1 MSNLPWVLK
10 MAWRDSRGS
19 RKRLALYLSAM
30 VLGVAA
36 LVAIRG
42 FGDNLTDT
50 VDREAKTLLGAD
62 LRLEAEDTAFDD
74 STEAL
79 IDSIGGTQ
87 ARRISFG
94 SMAVFP
100 KTGGTRLTA
109 VRAVEG
115 DYPFYGALVT
125 RPDSAARLYQQGKN
139 ALVAGSLLNQF
150 GVQVGDSVRIGRVSY
165 EIVGEIKQAPGE
177 SSFSSAASP
186 PVYIP
191 RAGLDTTLLSR
202 GSLAEYEAYFKF
214 EDDRDVQR
222 LVSNI
227 EPFTERRD
235 VDIDTVEEEAEDWR
249 EGLGNLYRFLSL
261 VGFVALLLGS
271 LGVASA
277 VHVYVKRR
285 LASIAVLRCLGA
297 SAGRTFRIYLA
308 QAGVLGL
315 LGASIGSAIGVGLQ
329 AYVPRLLADFLP
341 FEMQFALSWTAV
353 GLGMGVGVGV
363 TLLFALWPLLE
374 VRGVSPMRA
383 LRSNVDP
390 TTGGW
395 RDPARWAVALAIAA
409 GVTGVALLQAPT
421 WEIGL
426 GYAGGVAG
434 VFGVLTLVSWGI
446 VTGVRRF
453 FPSSWSYPWRQGLAN
468 LYRPNNQT
476 TVLMLA
482 LGLGTFL
489 IVSLFLVQRTL
500 LEQIKVTGGEGR
512 PNLVLF
518 DVQNSQVEG
527 VKNIVR
533 DVGLPI
539 MADEP
544 IVTMRLSRVKGRTI
558 NDIRRDSTIRTS
570 FAHEREYRVTYR
582 DQLTESETLV
592 GGEFVGQYDG
602 PDPFQTGAAVPISM
616 EREIA
621 EDDLNVTVGDTLT
634 FNVQGRP
641 ITTVVSSLRKIDWQ
655 RIGTNYFVV
664 FPEGVLE
671 RAPQMHVV
679 LSRSESDTAA
689 AAVQRRVVQDYPNV
703 SAIDLSLVLSTFQDL
718 FGRLAYVIR
727 VMALFSIL
735 TGLIVLAG
743 AVVVSRYQRAEESVL
758 LKTLGA
764 SRRTVLLIMTVE
776 YLFLGVFAAATG
788 IVLAL
793 AAAWSLS
800 YFVFEGPFV
809 VAPGALATAFVV
821 VTALTIGIGL
831 FNSRGLYDKPPLD
844 VLRAE
849 V

>member
-1 MSNLPWVLK
+1 MSSLPWVLK

-19 RKRLALYLSAM
+19 RRRLALYLSAM

-42 FGDNLTDT
+42 FGDNLSAT
-50 VDREAKTLLGAD
+50 VDQEAKALLGAD
-62 LRLEAEDTAFDD
+62 FRLESEEAFDD

-87 ARRISFG
+87 SRRISFG

-100 KTGGTRLTA
+100 KTGATRLTA

-115 DYPFYGALVT
+115 TYPFYGNLKT
-125 RPDSAARLYQQGKN
+125 RPDSASALYQKN
-139 ALVAGSLLNQF
+139 RSALVAGSLLNQF
-150 GVQVGDSVRIGRVSY
+150 DVQIGDSIRIGGVNYR
-165 EIVGEIKQAPGE
+165 IAGEIKQAPGE

-186 PVYIP
+186 PVYVP

-202 GSLAEYEAYFKF
+202 GSLAEYEVFFKF
-214 EDDRDVQR
+214 ADGRDVQQ
-222 LVSNI
+222 LVSEI
-227 EPFTERRD
+227 EPLTERRD
-235 VDIDTVEEEAEDWR
+235 LDTDTVEEEAENWR

-277 VHVYVKRR
+277 VHVYVQRR

-308 QAGVLGL
+308 QSGVLGL
-315 LGASIGSAIGVGLQ
+315 LGAGVGSVIGVGLQ
-329 AYVPRLLADFLP
+329 AYVPRLLSDFLP
-341 FEMQFALSWTAV
+341 FEMSFALSWTAI
-353 GLGMGVGVGV
+353 GLGLGIGVGV

-383 LRSNVDP
+383 LRTNVDP

-395 RDPARWAVALAIAA
+395 RDPARWAVVFAIAA

-426 GYAGGVAG
+426 GYAGGVAA

-446 VTGVRRF
+446 VSGVRRF
-453 FPSSWSYPWRQGLAN
+453 FPTSWPYPWRQGLSN
-468 LYRPNNQT
+468 LYRPHNQT

-500 LEQIKVTGGEGR
+500 LEQIKVTGGGEQ

-518 DVQNSQVEG
+518 DVQNDQVEG
-527 VKNIVR
+527 VKGIVESE
-533 DVGLPI
+533 GLPVI
-539 MADEP
+539 ADEP
-544 IVTMRLSRVKGRTI
+544 IVVMRLQRVQSRTI
-558 NDIRRDSTIRTS
+558 AQIRKDSTTRTT
-570 FAHEREYRVTYR
+570 FAHDREYRVTYR
-582 DQLTESETLV
+582 DHLTDSETLV
-592 GGEFVGQYDG
+592 EGEFVGEYDG
-602 PDPFQTGAAVPISM
+602 KNPFQTGEAVPISM
-616 EREIA
+616 EQEIA
-621 EDDLNVTVGDTLT
+621 REDLKVGIGDTLT
-634 FNVQGRP
+634 FDVQGRP
-641 ITTVVSSLRKIDWQ
+641 LTTVVSSLRKVDWQ

-664 FPEGVLE
+664 FPEGVLNQ
-671 RAPQMHVV
+671 APQMHVL
-679 LSRSESDTAA
+679 LSRSDSDTASA
-689 AAVQRRVVQDYPNV
+689 QVQRRVVADYPNV

-727 VMALFSIL
+727 FMALFSIL

-764 SRRTVLLIMTVE
+764 SKQTVLLIMTVE
-776 YLFLGVFAAATG
+776 YLFLGVFAALTG
-788 IVLAL
+788 ILLAL

-809 VAPGALATAFVV
+809 VAPWALLLAFVV

-831 FNSRGLYDKPPLD
+831 FNSRGLYDRPPLD

>member
-1 MSNLPWVLK
+1 MNGSIPWVLK

-42 FGDNLTDT
+42 FGDNMSRT
-50 VDREAKTLLGAD
+50 VDEEAKTLLGAD
-62 LRLEAEDTAFDD
+62 LRFESEEPFDD
-74 STEAL
+74 STEVL

-87 ARRISFG
+87 SRRISFG

-100 KTGGTRLTA
+100 KTGGTRLA
-109 VRAVEG
+109 AIRAVEG
-115 DYPFYGALVT
+115 GYPFYGSLVT
-125 RPDSAARLYQQGKN
+125 RPDSASHVYQAGRR
-139 ALVAGSLLNQF
+139 ALVSGTLINQF
-150 GVQVGDSVRIGRVSY
+150 DVDVGDSVRVGGVTYQIM
-165 EIVGEIKQAPGE
+165 GEIEQAPGE
-177 SSFSSAASP
+177 SSFSSAAQP
-186 PVYIP
+186 PIYIP
-191 RAGLDTTLLSR
+191 RAELDTTLLGQ
-202 GSLAEYEAYFKF
+202 GSLAEYEIYFKF
-214 EDDRDVQR
+214 GEDRGVDQ
-222 LVSNI
+222 LVSDV
-227 EPFTERRD
+227 EPFADRRD
-235 VDIDTVEEEAEDWR
+235 LDIDTVDEEAEDWR

-277 VHVYVKRR
+277 VHVYVRR
-285 LASIAVLRCLGA
+285 RIASIAVLRCLGA

-308 QAGVLGL
+308 QAGMLGL
-315 LGASIGSAIGVGLQ
+315 LGAGAGALIGVMLQ

-341 FEMQFALSWTAV
+341 FEVAFSLSWTAV
-353 GLGMGVGVGV
+353 ALGFGVGVGV

-374 VRGVSPMRA
+374 VRGVSPLRA
-383 LRSNVDP
+383 LRTDVEPS
-390 TTGGW
+390 TGGW
-395 RDPARWAVALAIAA
+395 RDPARWAVAIITAA
-409 GVTGVALLQAPT
+409 GVTGVALLQAPS

-426 GYAGGVAG
+426 GYAGGVAV
-434 VFGVLTLVSWGI
+434 VFSVLALVSWGI

-453 FPSSWSYPWRQGLAN
+453 FPTSWSYPWRQGLAN
-468 LYRPNNQT
+468 LYRPQNQT

-489 IVSLFLVQRTL
+489 IVTLLLVQRTL
-500 LEQIKVTGGEGR
+500 LEQIKVTGGEDR

-518 DVQNSQVEG
+518 DVQNDQAEG
-527 VKNIVR
+527 VKDIVTSE
-533 DVGLPI
+533 GLPL

-544 IVTMRLSRVKGRTI
+544 IITMRLARVKGRTI
-558 NDIRRDSTIRTS
+558 EELRRDSTVRAS
-570 FAHEREYRVTYR
+570 WAHQREYRVTYR
-582 DQLTESETLV
+582 DHLTESETIV
-592 GGEFVGQYDG
+592 DGEFVGSVEG
-602 PDPFQTGAAVPISM
+602 DPMQSGRAVPISI
-616 EREIA
+616 EEEIA
-621 EDDLNVTVGDTLT
+621 REDLNVGIGDTLT
-634 FNVQGRP
+634 FDVQGRSV
-641 ITTVVSSLRKIDWQ
+641 TTYVSSLRQVDWQ

-671 RAPQMHVV
+671 AAPQMHVI
-679 LSRSESDTAA
+679 LSRSSDDEASA
-689 AAVQRRVVQDYPNV
+689 RVQRRVVQDYPNV
-703 SAIDLSLVLSTFQDL
+703 SAIDLSLVIATFQDL

-727 VMALFSIL
+727 FMALFSIV

-764 SRRTVLLIMTVE
+764 SRRTVLMIMTVE

-788 IVLAL
+788 ILLAL
-793 AAAWSLS
+793 IAAWSLS

-809 VAPGALATAFVV
+809 VAPWPLAAAFVV

-831 FNSRGLYDKPPLD
+831 FNSRGLYDRPPLD

>member
-1 MSNLPWVLK
+1 MNRFVPWVLK

-42 FGDNLTDT
+42 FGENLTGT
-50 VDREAKTLLGAD
+50 VDREAKALLGAD
-62 LRLEAEDTAFDD
+62 LRIESDGPFDKA
-74 STEAL
+74 TEAV

-94 SMAVFP
+94 SMALFP
-100 KTGGTRLTA
+100 ESGGTRLVA
-109 VRAVEG
+109 VRAVQG
-115 DYPFYGALVT
+115 NYPFYGALKT
-125 RPDSAARLYQQGKN
+125 RPAASADRYQDGRN
-139 ALVAGSLLNQF
+139 ALVSGTLLAQF
-150 GVQVGDSVRIGRVSY
+150 DVQIGDSVRIGEVSY
-165 EIVGEIKQAPGE
+165 RVIGEITQAPGE

-191 RAGLDTTLLSR
+191 RAQLDTTLLGR
-202 GSLAEYEAYFKF
+202 GSLAEYEVYFRF
-214 EDDRDVQR
+214 DDDRDVDQ
-222 LVSNI
+222 LAADL
-227 EPFTERRD
+227 EPVADRYDFG
-235 VDIDTVEEEAEDWR
+235 IDTVEEEAENWQ

-261 VGFVALLLGS
+261 VGFVALVLGS

-277 VHVYVKRR
+277 VHVYVRRR
-285 LASIAVLRCLGA
+285 LSSIAVLRCLGA
-297 SAGRTFRIYLA
+297 TAGRTFRVYLA

-315 LGASIGSAIGVGLQ
+315 LGAGIGSLLGVGLQ
-329 AYVPRLLADFLP
+329 AFVPRLLADFLP
-341 FEMQFALSWTAV
+341 FEMTFSFSWTAI
-353 GLGMGVGVGV
+353 GLGLGVGIGV

-383 LRSNVDP
+383 LRSDVEP

-395 RDPARWAVALAIAA
+395 RDPARWLVAAGIAA
-409 GVTGVALLQAPT
+409 GITGVALLQAPT
-421 WEIGL
+421 WPIGL
-426 GYAGGVAG
+426 GYAGGLAV
-434 VFGVLTLVSWGI
+434 VFGVLAAVAWGI
-446 VTGVRRF
+446 VAGVRRF
-453 FPSSWSYPWRQGLAN
+453 FPTSWSYPWRQGLAN
-468 LYRPNNQT
+468 LYRPQNQT

-489 IVSLFLVQRTL
+489 IVSLFLVRSTI

-518 DVQNSQVEG
+518 DVQDDQLEG
-527 VKNIVR
+527 VKDIVR
-533 DVGLPI
+533 QAGLPV
-539 MADEP
+539 MAEEP
-544 IVTMRLSRVKGRTI
+544 IVTMRLAAVKGRTVEAL
-558 NDIRRDSTIRTS
+558 REDSTRRSTW
-570 FAHEREYRVTYR
+570 AHEREYRVTYR
-582 DQLTESETLV
+582 DHLTDSETIV
-592 GGEFVGQYDG
+592 SGSFVGRMSGNPLRSGQ
-602 PDPFQTGAAVPISM
+602 AVPISV

-621 EDDLNVTVGDTLT
+621 QEELGVSLGDTLT
-634 FNVQGRP
+634 FDVQGRT
-641 ITTVVSSLRKIDWQ
+641 ITTVVSSLRKVDWQ

-664 FPEGVLE
+664 FPEGVLDA
-671 RAPQMHVV
+671 APQMHVV
-679 LSRSESDTAA
+679 LSRTADDETAA
-689 AAVQRRVVQDYPNV
+689 QVQRQIVERYPNV
-703 SAIDLSLVLSTFQDL
+703 SAIDLSLVLSTFRDL

-727 VMALFSIL
+727 FMALFSIF

-764 SRRTVLLIMTVE
+764 SRRTVLQIMTVE

-788 IVLAL
+788 IVLAI
-793 AAAWSLS
+793 AAAWGLS
-800 YFVFEGPFV
+800 YFVFDGPFV
-809 VAPGALATAFVV
+809 LAPWALGVAFVT

-831 FNSRGLYDKPPLD
+831 FNSRGLYDRPPLD

>member
-1 MSNLPWVLK
+1 

-19 RKRLALYLSAM
+19 RQRLALYLSAM

-42 FGDNLTDT
+42 FGDNMSRT
-50 VDREAKTLLGAD
+50 VDQEAKTLLGAD
-62 LRLEAEDTAFDD
+62 LRLESEQPFDD
-74 STEAL
+74 STEVL

-87 ARRISFG
+87 SRRISFG

-100 KTGGTRLTA
+100 KSGGTRLTA

-115 DYPFYGALVT
+115 GFPFYGALIT
-125 RPDSAARLYQQGKN
+125 RPDTASQVYQTGRR
-139 ALVAGSLLNQF
+139 ALVSGTLMNQF
-150 GVQVGDSVRIGRVSY
+150 EAEVGDSVRIGGVSY
-165 EIVGEIKQAPGE
+165 RIAGEIQQAPGE
-177 SSFSSAASP
+177 SSFSSAARP
-186 PVYIP
+186 PIYIP
-191 RAGLDTTLLSR
+191 KTELDTSLLSR
-202 GSLAEYEAYFKF
+202 GSLAEYEVYFKF
-214 EDDRDVQR
+214 EDDRDIDQ
-222 LVSNI
+222 LVSDI
-227 EPFTERRD
+227 EPFAERRD
-235 VDIDTVEEEAEDWR
+235 LDTDTVEEEAEDWR

-277 VHVYVKRR
+277 VHVYVRQR
-285 LASIAVLRCLGA
+285 LGSIAVLRCLGA
-297 SAGRTFRIYLA
+297 SAGRTFQIYLA

-315 LGASIGSAIGVGLQ
+315 LGAGTGTLIGVGLQ

-341 FEMQFALSWTAV
+341 FEVAFGISWTAV
-353 GLGMGVGVGV
+353 GLGFGVGVGV

-383 LRSNVDP
+383 LRTDVDP

-395 RDPARWAVALAIAA
+395 RDPARWAVATLIAA
-409 GVTGVALLQAPT
+409 GVTGVSILQAPS

-434 VFGVLTLVSWGI
+434 VFGVLALVSWGI

-453 FPSSWSYPWRQGLAN
+453 FPTSWSYPWRQGLAN
-468 LYRPNNQT
+468 LYRPQNQT

-489 IVSLFLVQRTL
+489 IVTLFLTQQTL
-500 LEQIKVTGGEGR
+500 LEQIKVTGGEGQ

-518 DVQNSQVEG
+518 DVQNDQAEG
-527 VKNIVR
+527 VKDIVNNA
-533 DVGLPI
+533 GLPL

-544 IVTMRLSRVKGRTI
+544 IVTMRMHSVNGLTIKQLRQDTTRRV
-558 NDIRRDSTIRTS
+558 DW
-570 FAHEREYRVTYR
+570 AHEREYRATYR
-582 DQLTESETLV
+582 DHLTDSETIIE
-592 GGEFVGQYDG
+592 GEFVGEVDG
-602 PDPFQTGAAVPISM
+602 NPLQSGAAVPISL
-616 EREIA
+616 EQEIA
-621 EDDLNVTVGDTLT
+621 REDLNVSIGDTLT
-634 FNVQGRP
+634 FDVQGRLV
-641 ITTVVSSLRKIDWQ
+641 TTYVSSIRQVDWQ

-664 FPEGVLE
+664 FPKGVLE
-671 RAPQMHVV
+671 TAPQMHVI
-679 LSRSESDTAA
+679 LSRSENDEAA
-689 AAVQRRVVQDYPNV
+689 AQVQRDVVQKYPNV
-703 SAIDLSLVLSTFQDL
+703 SAIDLSLVLSTFRDL

-727 VMALFSIL
+727 FMALFSII

-764 SRRTVLLIMTVE
+764 SRNTVLKIMTVE

-809 VAPGALATAFVV
+809 LAPWSLLGAFVV
-821 VTALTIGIGL
+821 VTLLTIGIGL
-831 FNSRGLYDKPPLD
+831 FNSRGLYDRPPLD